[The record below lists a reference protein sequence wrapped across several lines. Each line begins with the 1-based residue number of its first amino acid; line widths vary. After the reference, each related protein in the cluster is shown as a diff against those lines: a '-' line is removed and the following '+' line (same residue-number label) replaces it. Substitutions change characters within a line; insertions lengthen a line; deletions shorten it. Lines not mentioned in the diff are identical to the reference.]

1 MLSCYSFV
9 IAVVVGKRSR
19 QIAAL
24 HEHYERQ
31 QSQLMA
37 GRVSL
42 SSYFSS
48 FFFFTTGVISHL
60 SDSSNSERRGRR
72 HAPLLFFFFQTFFF
86 FFGRGHS
93 LICPVV

>member
-42 SSYFSS
+42 SSYF
-48 FFFFTTGVISHL
+48 FF
-60 SDSSNSERRGRR
+60 
-72 HAPLLFFFFQTFFF
+72 LFFSRRALFLT
-86 FFGRGHS
+86 
-93 LICPVV
+93 

>member
-1 MLSCYSFV
+1 MTTAIFFSLRRCWGGFELLSCYSFV

-42 SSYFSS
+42 SSYFFFFS
-48 FFFFTTGVISHL
+48 FFS
-60 SDSSNSERRGRR
+60 RR
-72 HAPLLFFFFQTFFF
+72 ALFLT
-86 FFGRGHS
+86 
-93 LICPVV
+93 